1 MNCDDNDEILEMLKA
16 RLTLGRERYGHGVR
30 VEDDTT
36 QWGTEKNDWELMA
49 IEEVMDGLI
58 YSAAAIIRLQRK
70 REEQSQNK
78 FNNSESLINAIE
90 QILLGKDKFV
100 YNIVNKIS
108 TSL

>member
-16 RLTLGRERYGHGVR
+16 RLKLGRERYGHGVR

-70 REEQSQNK
+70 RQEQTQNNK
-78 FNNSESLINAIE
+78 
-90 QILLGKDKFV
+90 
-100 YNIVNKIS
+100 NI
-108 TSL
+108 